1 MIEQTIYEYLNNE
14 MIVPVLAELPEVP
27 SEEYPEFPEKLVLL
41 EKVGGSKENHIS
53 VCSIA
58 FQSYASTLFEAA
70 QLDEEVRETVQGLIA
85 IDTVNAVRL
94 SSSYNHTDNSTKRY
108 RYQSVFEIYYYDE

>member
-1 MIEQTIYEYLNNE
+1 MIEQTIIEYLNNE

-27 SEEYPEFPEKLVLL
+27 SEDYPEFPEKLVVL
-41 EKVGGSKENHIS
+41 ERVGGSKTNHIS

-58 FQSYASTLFEAA
+58 FQAYASTLFEAV
-70 QLDEEVRETVQGLIA
+70 QLDEEVKRTVPGLIVL
-85 IDTVNAVRL
+85 DTVSSVRL
-94 SSSYNHTDNSTKRY
+94 SSSYNHTDPSTKRN